1 MKIALVVPGGV
12 DRSGDHRVIPVI
24 LALIQRLAQHH
35 EVHVFALA
43 QEAMPA
49 DWSLCGAEIHNIG
62 ARFTRA
68 HAVATIL
75 RINAGKRFDVL
86 HAIWSASCGCVAVLA
101 ARLIGAPSVVHIA
114 GGELLALPDIQYGGR
129 MSWKGR
135 CREALVLRSASAI
148 TAASAP
154 MLDSLTALGHAAQ
167 RVPLGVDL
175 TAWPPREPVARRAGE
190 TARLIHVASLNR
202 VKDQPT
208 MLHALAALASSGLE
222 FRLDVVGEDTLHGAI
237 QSLAKGLGL
246 ADKIRFH
253 GFLPQRALRPIMEA
267 AHLHII
273 ASRHEAG
280 PVVLLE
286 AAVVGVPTVGTAVG
300 HIAEWAPT
308 ASRAVA
314 VGNSAALAATISTL
328 LQDEEL
334 RLQVAR
340 EAYRRGRSE
349 DADYTAAQFQR
360 LYRTLVS

>member
-1 MKIALVVPGGV
+1 MRIALVVPGGV
-12 DRSGDHRVIPVI
+12 DRSGEHRVIPVV
-24 LALIQRLAQHH
+24 LALIQRLARHH

-43 QEAMPA
+43 QEPIPA
-49 DWSLCGAEIHNIG
+49 NWWLCGAEIHNIG
-62 ARFTRA
+62 GRFTRA
-68 HAVATIL
+68 RAVAAIL
-75 RINAGKRFDVL
+75 RINARKRFDVL
-86 HAIWSASCGCVAVLA
+86 HAIWSASCGGVAVLA

-129 MSWKGR
+129 LRWRGR
-135 CREALVLRSASAI
+135 LREALVLRLASAI
-148 TAASAP
+148 TAASAS
-154 MLDSLTALGHAAQ
+154 MLHSLTALGHTAQ

-175 TAWPPREPVARRAGE
+175 TVWPPREPVARRAGE
-190 TARLIHVASLNR
+190 PARLIHVASLNR

-208 MLHALAALASSGLE
+208 LLRALAMLLASGVE

-237 QSLAKGLGL
+237 QSLAEELGL
-246 ADKIRFH
+246 ASRIHFH
-253 GFLPQRALRPIMEA
+253 GFLPQQTLRPIMEA
-267 AHLHII
+267 AHLNII

-314 VGNSAALAATISTL
+314 VGNPAALAAVIGTL
-328 LQDEEL
+328 LQDEGL

-340 EAYRRGRSE
+340 EAYRRGTSE
-349 DADYTAAQFQR
+349 DADYTAAQFLR
-360 LYRTLVS
+360 LYRALMS